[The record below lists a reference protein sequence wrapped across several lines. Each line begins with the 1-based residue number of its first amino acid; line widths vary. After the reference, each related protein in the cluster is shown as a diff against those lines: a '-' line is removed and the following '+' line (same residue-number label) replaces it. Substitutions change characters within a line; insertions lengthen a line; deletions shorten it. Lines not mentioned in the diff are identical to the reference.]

1 MTGRRGRVGAG
12 TATGAVLAL
21 VVWKRVIG
29 PACWME
35 EAGRRIAGEASPL
48 GNRTVIYQ
56 T

>member
-12 TATGAVLAL
+12 TATDAVLAL

-35 EAGRRIAGEASPL
+35 EAGRRIAGGASPL